1 MWRLLAL
8 LRFTTP
14 HDRKLAAFI
23 RSAFGVQARDL
34 PLYRQALRH
43 GSATEKGATG
53 LERSNERL
61 EFLGDAILDA
71 VIARYIYEKHDDLS
85 EGELTKLKSQV
96 VSRRTL
102 NELGERLGVEEH
114 LDVRMGNQPVQQT
127 LIGNAVEALIG
138 ALYLDRGYRT
148 TEKAVLRLLH
158 EQGIEERMYDLT
170 DFKSKLHE
178 HCQKKKRVLRFDVI
192 KEKAHANDVYEI
204 AVFVDDRNMGS
215 GIGKSKKGA
224 EQAAAREACRRIFGD
239 S

>member
-8 LRFTTP
+8 LRSTPP
-14 HDRKLAAFI
+14 HDRKLAAFV
-23 RSAFGVQARDL
+23 RSAFGVQPRDL

-53 LERSNERL
+53 LDRSNERL

-102 NELGERLGVEEH
+102 NELGQRLGVEDH

-148 TEKAVLRLLH
+148 TEKAVLRLLQ
-158 EQGIEERMYDLT
+158 EQGIEDSMYELT

-178 HCQKKKRVLRFDVI
+178 HCQKKKRVLRFEI
-192 KEKAHANDVYEI
+192 TKEKAHANDVYEI
-204 AVFVDDRNMGS
+204 AVYVDDRNMGS

>member
-1 MWRLLAL
+1 
-8 LRFTTP
+8 
-14 HDRKLAAFI
+14 
-23 RSAFGVQARDL
+23 
-34 PLYRQALRH
+34 
-43 GSATEKGATG
+43 
-53 LERSNERL
+53 
-61 EFLGDAILDA
+61 
-71 VIARYIYEKHDDLS
+71 
-85 EGELTKLKSQV
+85 V